1 MTQKLIAN
9 MLGVHRVDVTNATGK
24 LQKDGLISY
33 HSSINPQE
41 GPRLGALAIH
51 ANFDAVALLA
61 VCSTTGICIGRK
73 SLYRAPS
80 HKTQK
85 EKKRPRR
92 MA

>member
-41 GPRLGALAIH
+41 GPRPGPEPFMRTLM
-51 ANFDAVALLA
+51 
-61 VCSTTGICIGRK
+61 R
-73 SLYRAPS
+73 
-80 HKTQK
+80 
-85 EKKRPRR
+85 
-92 MA
+92 